1 MTEERKELD
10 KAELQRAEA
19 AGNKLGEAEK
29 AGLIA
34 KVATD
39 TAFMIVE
46 MLSQMAGQPKATA

>member
-34 KVATD
+34 YRGKRGRRH
-39 TAFMIVE
+39 E
-46 MLSQMAGQPKATA
+46 

>member
-29 AGLIA
+29 VGLIA
-34 KVATD
+34 QVATD

-46 MLSQMAGQPKATA
+46 MLSQISGKARTTA